1 MNELFKEQTAKL
13 ALLTSQYD
21 EISSEFK
28 LTNSKLDSI
37 SEEKIQLEKG
47 KK

>member
-1 MNELFKEQTAKL
+1 MKLFKEQTAKL

-37 SEEKIQLEKG
+37 SEEKNSTGKG